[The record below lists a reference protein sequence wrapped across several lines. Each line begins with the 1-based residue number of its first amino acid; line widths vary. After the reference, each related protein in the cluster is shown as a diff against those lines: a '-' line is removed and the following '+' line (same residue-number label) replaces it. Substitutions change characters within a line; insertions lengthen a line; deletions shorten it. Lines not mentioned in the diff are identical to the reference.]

1 MDLRDRALTI
11 ILIIIVIGTLGLL
24 GYIMLGSRAG
34 EKFTEFYILGL
45 EGEATGYPTDLS
57 VGEEGSVTV
66 GIINQERQTANY
78 WLEIRIDSVSNNEV
92 GPLELEHNQKWEE
105 IVSFTP
111 DSVGDGQKVEFLLY
125 KDGESEPYHNLHLW
139 VNVKE

>member
-1 MDLRDRALTI
+1 LDLRDRALSI
-11 ILIIIVIGTLGLL
+11 ILIIIIIGTLGLL
-24 GYIMLGSRAG
+24 SYIILGSKVG

-45 EGEATGYPTDLS
+45 EGEATGYPTALS
-57 VGEEGSVTV
+57 VGEEGTV
-66 GIINQERQTANY
+66 IAGIINQERKTVNY

-125 KDGESEPYHNLHLW
+125 KDEESEPYQNLHLW
-139 VNVKE
+139 VNVQE